1 MSQSLLPVL
10 QLCLRSLYRGSP
22 LWELHGCR
30 NSDRIYRTVF
40 GLLPKICTGEL
51 GKTMNLLPLSLYEP
65 ELDIVG
71 YDTEADRTLTVAT
84 MSDDLTEE
92 DTLREREYYSQLIVK
107 SVNSYDTMR
116 LALLCAEAD
125 IEGIIGS
132 GLVEGDHPVHQT
144 LKDIQKA
151 LA

>member
-10 QLCLRSLYRGSP
+10 QLCLRSLCRGSP

-71 YDTEADRTLTVAT
+71 YDTEADRTVTIAT
-84 MSDDLTEE
+84 MSDDLTE
-92 DTLREREYYSQLIVK
+92 DERKFYSHLIVK
-107 SVNSYDTMR
+107 AVNSIGNLTS
-116 LALLCAEAD
+116 ALVCAEAD
-125 IEGIIGS
+125 IEGIIES

-144 LKDIQKA
+144 LKEICEA